1 MTMTPLLRS
10 LRPDSELVHTVL
22 GLRHWNPV
30 MTLCW
35 KGWKSILGSG
45 PIWSS
50 VLEWVKV
57 AEGRLKITKSVEY
70 YGIKPSVNRLRKLFW
85 CSATFPW
92 STVGAKGACSILLH
106 PDQLKNW
113 SSNRDFRVKIVENQG
128 QRWNYD
134 LRPIECLL
142 TSFVMVYLYS
152 DRIRINWA
160 DRNWYGNSDGMF
172 CG

>member
-1 MTMTPLLRS
+1 MTDLLRS
-10 LRPDSELVHTVL
+10 LRPDSELVVTVL

-30 MTLCW
+30 MTLYW
-35 KGWKSILGSG
+35 KAWKSILGSG

-57 AEGRLKITKSVEY
+57 ADGRSKIIKFVEY

-92 STVGAKGACSILLH
+92 STVGTEGVCSILLH

-113 SSNRDFRVKIVENQG
+113 SSNHDFRVKIVEDQG
-128 QRWNYD
+128 QRWNHDQLSVFWLLLWCFVSIQIEYESIELIETD
-134 LRPIECLL
+134 L
-142 TSFVMVYLYS
+142 V
-152 DRIRINWA
+152 
-160 DRNWYGNSDGMF
+160 NSDGMF
-172 CG
+172 YG